1 MEEHEF
7 DCFILP
13 NYWYH
18 CLNLHGEGNAVYFP
32 IRVRPFLS
40 KLSAKNFVANNKGSL
55 LKLLYYTWK
64 NCAFIL

>member
-40 KLSAKNFVANNKGSL
+40 KLSAKNFVANNKGSYIIHGKTARL
-55 LKLLYYTWK
+55 FCK
-64 NCAFIL
+64 ASM